1 MPNGTIK
8 MKKRPVNPLR
18 EYNFTIDNNIEP
30 IWKFPEDRYC
40 GDTDLIGARLTWLKR
55 NFQGIPFG

>member
-1 MPNGTIK
+1 

-30 IWKFPEDRYC
+30 IWKFLEDRYY
-40 GDTDLIGARLTWLKR
+40 GDTDLTGAKLTWLKR